1 MRDPGTHGL
10 HILRVLSAGPLTLSE
25 LNAQLSSVAA
35 PQVAAILARMVK
47 YGYVSDSFSRYRITS
62 KGLAQLPRTVS
73 APTMRPYVPE
83 RVIRRAG
90 SDVAGRL
97 PSVFAG
103 ERIYPGE
110 ST

>member
-1 MRDPGTHGL
+1 MSAAPGTHGL

-25 LNAQLSSVAA
+25 LNAQLSSIAA

-47 YGYVSDSFSRYRITS
+47 YGYVSDAFSKYRITS
-62 KGLAQLPRTVS
+62 KGLAQLPRTVA
-73 APTMRPYVPE
+73 APMMRPYVPE

-90 SDVAGRL
+90 SDVAGKL

-103 ERIYPGE
+103 KRVER
-110 ST
+110 T

>member
-10 HILRVLSAGPLTLSE
+10 HILRVLSAGPLTHAELS
-25 LNAQLSSVAA
+25 AQISAIAA
-35 PQVAAILARMVK
+35 PQIQAICNRLVRQ
-47 YGYVSDSFSRYRITS
+47 GYVSDAFSRYRITS

-110 ST
+110 RT